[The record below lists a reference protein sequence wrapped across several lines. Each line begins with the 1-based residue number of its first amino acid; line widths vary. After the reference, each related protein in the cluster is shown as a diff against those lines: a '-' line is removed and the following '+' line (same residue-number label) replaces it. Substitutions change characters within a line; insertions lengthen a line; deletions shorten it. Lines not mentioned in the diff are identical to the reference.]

1 MSIYALEH
9 QVRAAKLRLLFFER
23 LYAKG
28 VKTFVYHDVES
39 EIEFLRARLRGLGK

>member
-9 QVRAAKLRLLFFER
+9 QVRAAKLRLLFFAR

-28 VKTFVYHDVES
+28 IKKFVSHDVES
-39 EIEFLRARLRGLGK
+39 EIEFLRERLRELGK